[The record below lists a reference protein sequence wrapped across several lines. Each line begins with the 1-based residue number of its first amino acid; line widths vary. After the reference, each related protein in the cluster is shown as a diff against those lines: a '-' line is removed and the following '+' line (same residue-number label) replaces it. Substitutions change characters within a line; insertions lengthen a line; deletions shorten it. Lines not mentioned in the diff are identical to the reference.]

1 MASARVELESVR
13 SINWSSLP
21 QTPVNDAIGRRE
33 FHTDAL
39 TVIRYDFEA
48 GGVFPRH
55 AHPEP
60 QLTLIVSGRF
70 TFDFGDHREAYAAGE
85 LVSIAGGMP
94 HEGRA
99 DDGPAVIVCF
109 FAPPRGSRAT

>member
-1 MASARVELESVR
+1 MASARAELALVR

-21 QTPVNDAIGRRE
+21 QAPVNDAIGRRE

-70 TFDFGDHREAYAAGE
+70 TFDFGGHREAYAAGE
-85 LVSIAGGMP
+85 LVSIAGGVP

-99 DDGPAVIVCF
+99 DDGPAVILCF
-109 FAPPRGSRAT
+109 FAPPRGSGTT

>member
-1 MASARVELESVR
+1 MASARMALESIR

-21 QTPVNDAIGRRE
+21 QTPVNEAIGRRE
-33 FHTDAL
+33 FHTETL

-55 AHPEP
+55 AHPES

-70 TFDFGDHREAYAAGE
+70 TFDFGDRREAYAAGE
-85 LVSIAGGMP
+85 LVSIAGGVP

-99 DDGPAVIVCF
+99 DDGPAVVLCF
-109 FAPPRGSRAT
+109 FAPPRGPRAT